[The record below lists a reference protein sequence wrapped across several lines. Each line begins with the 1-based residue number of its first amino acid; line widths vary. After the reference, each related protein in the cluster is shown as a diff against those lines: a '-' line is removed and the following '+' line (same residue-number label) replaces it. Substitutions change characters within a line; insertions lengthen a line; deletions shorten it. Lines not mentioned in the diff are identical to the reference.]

1 MITIYSMRKATIQDL
16 KLELWLRQRNSGSI
30 IWTTKDGKNIPI
42 KYMDTDHLINT
53 FNMLL
58 RQEKEAECFKDI
70 MACDENDTL

>member
-1 MITIYSMRKATIQDL
+1 MGKATIQDL
-16 KLELWLRQRNSGSI
+16 KMELWLRRRNSDSI

-42 KYMDTDHLINT
+42 KYMDTDHLINA

-70 MACDENDTL
+70 MACDENDIL